1 MSFGVRGVEE
11 AGRDNAWERGRAKGR
26 QSTVLHGHGRQSAQA
41 IGWSTPVQQY
51 RMDGGGLPMVNYLLQ
66 HTLRSLCSDSQWV
79 YAVFWRILPRNYPP
93 PKWDTEGGI
102 LDRSKGNKRNWI
114 LVWEDGY
121 CDFGGCARAAQSL
134 SNRCSTTV
142 SGEEDKSM
150 TESFQPELFFKMSHE
165 VYNYGEGLMGK
176 VAADNSHKW
185 VYKEPPENDIN
196 FLSSWHGSLDP
207 HPRTWESQFKSGIQT
222 IAVVAVREG
231 LIQLGSLH
239 KIVEDLNFVI
249 FLQRKFNYLQSIPGV
264 FAMHPPL
271 SFDYRKP
278 KMIPNSSSPVEES
291 LWVSG
296 FSDERLAAAGMPNLP
311 MPQHSNYFPP
321 DNVARRKTH
330 SPTKETSQ
338 IVGMK
343 RPPDQL
349 MDTAPT
355 KNSMNYG
362 CNLSPNKAINA
373 GWNSP
378 QRSMVVPSLMPSMS
392 SLQALLSKLPS
403 VTSPE
408 QSHIQVLGP
417 VNNTVFQRPS
427 SFNGRHI
434 ASLQA
439 NPLMDTSEANSFQKS
454 CLTLNST
461 ADPLSAHSPS
471 AADVADSKLH
481 VNVSQEASSPAH
493 PSGQQCSQARDQ
505 HHTSSAHGGLCSS
518 NFLDSCSAPL
528 EFAVHGE
535 IENNDDGYSL
545 LNQIIS

>member
-1 MSFGVRGVEE
+1 
-11 AGRDNAWERGRAKGR
+11 
-26 QSTVLHGHGRQSAQA
+26 
-41 IGWSTPVQQY
+41 
-51 RMDGGGLPMVNYLLQ
+51 MVNYLLQ

-102 LDRSKGNKRNWI
+102 MDRSKGNKRNWI

-121 CDFGGCARAAQSL
+121 CDFSGCARAANSL

-142 SGEEDKSM
+142 SGEGADEMM

-207 HPRTWESQFKSGIQT
+207 HPRTWEAQFKSGIQT

-264 FAMHPPL
+264 FAIHPPL
-271 SFDYRKP
+271 SFDVRRS
-278 KMIPNSSSPVEES
+278 KMVSSPSQENPS
-291 LWVSG
+291 CDG
-296 FSDERLAAAGMPNLP
+296 FNNHGDHHEKICP
-311 MPQHSNYFPP
+311 
-321 DNVARRKTH
+321 
-330 SPTKETSQ
+330 SPTKDHPHAHTQ
-338 IVGMK
+338 LVGMK
-343 RPPDQL
+343 RPPDQFIDMSKQNL
-349 MDTAPT
+349 
-355 KNSMNYG
+355 YG
-362 CNLSPNKAINA
+362 SCLSPNKAINA
-373 GWNSP
+373 GWHSRQASINNNTIVLP
-378 QRSMVVPSLMPSMS
+378 LMQPSMS

-403 VTSPE
+403 VTSAE
-408 QSHIQVLGP
+408 QTSSHFPASLEP
-417 VNNTVFQRPS
+417 VRAS
-427 SFNGRHI
+427 SFNARHPVT
-434 ASLQA
+434 
-439 NPLMDTSEANSFQKS
+439 NPLETSEASSFQKS

-461 ADPLSAHSPS
+461 VHMSTSPS
-471 AADVADSKLH
+471 AHADFADSKLH
-481 VNVSQEASSPAH
+481 VRHQEASA
-493 PSGQQCSQARDQ
+493 CSNSSS
-505 HHTSSAHGGLCSS
+505 HHGLCP
-518 NFLDSCSAPL
+518 NFLDSCSNPL
-528 EFAVHGE
+528 QFHEPHGDLE
-535 IENNDDGYSL
+535 TNDDAYHSL